1 MIWQHGIVET
11 VDNMIYSIGYA
22 GLVNIQAYISSE
34 NTANNSIRGS
44 FDSTSSCGIK
54 IAKMVNKAGVEVSA
68 SQESAQSAVR
78 SRAIDFLSKS
88 SCPGFG
94 LCSDLSDVGESDAW
108 PIIAVSVSPVI
119 KYQKY
124 LEKT

>member
-1 MIWQHGIVET
+1 
-11 VDNMIYSIGYA
+11 MIYSIGYA
-22 GLVNIQAYISSE
+22 GLENIQAYVSSA
-34 NTANNSIRGS
+34 NTANNSNHW
-44 FDSTSSCGIK
+44 TQNSCGIK
-54 IAKMVNKAGVEVSA
+54 IAKMVNKDGVEVSA
-68 SQESAQSAVR
+68 SQVSAQSAVR